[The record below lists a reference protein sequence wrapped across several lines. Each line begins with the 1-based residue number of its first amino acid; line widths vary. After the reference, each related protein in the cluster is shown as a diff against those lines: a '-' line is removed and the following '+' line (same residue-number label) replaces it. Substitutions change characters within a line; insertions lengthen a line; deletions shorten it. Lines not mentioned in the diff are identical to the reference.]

1 MTDGPR
7 ILILKLG
14 ALGDV
19 VMASTLVPAIL
30 ARWPAAKITWVV
42 DEALA
47 PIVRRFDGV
56 TEVVAVPAE
65 ALLRGG
71 MLTRARALLTSWWR
85 IGAGVWD
92 EVLVCHSDARYGV
105 VVRATRAR
113 VRRHFRS
120 VEAGAAA
127 GLLRRR
133 WMGDEY
139 ADLLRATRVDAP
151 QPPEMNRPLPTL
163 RGGPRHSPAI
173 LLAPG
178 GARNVLRNDALRRW
192 PIGHWVAVAEAL
204 VSSGHDVTLIGGSG
218 DVAEADAIRRAVPGV
233 VDRVGRESVSETLD
247 RIAAARLLLTH
258 DSGPLH
264 LAIMTGTPT
273 IALFGPTRPEE
284 RIPAWAPVRVV
295 SAAAGLPCAPCYD
308 GFGYARCAFNRCL
321 ADVPPTAVLDA
332 VTAML
337 QGSASPSTPAS

>member
-7 ILILKLG
+7 ILIFKLG

-47 PIVRRFDGV
+47 PIVHRFDGV

-192 PIGHWVAVAEAL
+192 PIGHWVTVAEAL

-218 DVAEADAIRRAVPGV
+218 DVAEADAVRRAVPGV
-233 VDRVGRESVSETLD
+233 VDRVGRDPVEGL
-247 RIAAARLLLTH
+247 RYGLAAARLLLTH